1 VRRAWSRLRRS
12 FRGSPAP
19 SGGRLARPV
28 TLAAG
33 AGIGGSQRTAAR
45 SGACVAGAN
54 ALCLQGGRFRV
65 EVEWRDFAGASGA
78 GRAEPLTGDTGTF
91 WFFNPA
97 NTELIVKVLDARGIN
112 GQFWVFYGALS
123 NVGYTLRITDTVT
136 GDVRRY
142 ENALGTFASVGDTE
156 AF

>member
-1 VRRAWSRLRRS
+1 
-12 FRGSPAP
+12 
-19 SGGRLARPV
+19 
-28 TLAAG
+28 
-33 AGIGGSQRTAAR
+33 
-45 SGACVAGAN
+45 
-54 ALCLQGGRFRV
+54 
-65 EVEWRDFAGASGA
+65 
-78 GRAEPLTGDTGTF
+78 
-91 WFFNPA
+91 
-97 NTELIVKVLDARGIN
+97 VLDARGIN